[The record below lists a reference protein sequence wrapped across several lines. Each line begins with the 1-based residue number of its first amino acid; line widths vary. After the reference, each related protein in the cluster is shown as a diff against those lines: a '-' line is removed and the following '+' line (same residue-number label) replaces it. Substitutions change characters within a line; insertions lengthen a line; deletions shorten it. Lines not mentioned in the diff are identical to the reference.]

1 MSKEYLLPISVY
13 NWPMHLQTNKKAF
26 NQNLWS
32 VTTFLVWPMVNG
44 IYLEMSDQ
52 ILSLVDKIKSC
63 KQKKMTPIM
72 LKKWHSQ
79 NISGNTLTVRWS

>member
-1 MSKEYLLPISVY
+1 
-13 NWPMHLQTNKKAF
+13 
-26 NQNLWS
+26 
-32 VTTFLVWPMVNG
+32 MVNG

-72 LKKWHSQ
+72 LKKM
-79 NISGNTLTVRWS
+79 TLTPEHIWKHSYCKMVLTRRLFVQSHIINYDSVKKYTTVNVR